1 MNAKQA
7 FYLGLYDRTFGRPQG
22 HGRQDFERWP
32 ENLQEAYVAG
42 LDPTAKASGAVEY
55 SQDELPS
62 QDERPDPATH
72 EKAQPE
78 KSTLSKSEELLERL
92 SALKIAALKKA
103 APPPASIKRLPEA
116 SQEDT
121 LTFVLHLSEAA
132 AQILDNSG
140 YAWREPL
147 LAAIKK
153 LQEEQ
158 GLAFVVLKKSLE
170 PEVPAE
176 DAKEKPFVYRQTDR
190 GTWEPFPKA

>member
-78 KSTLSKSEELLERL
+78 KSTLSKSEEILERL
-92 SALKIAALKKA
+92 SALKLAALKKA
-103 APPPASIKRLPEA
+103 APPPASIERLPEA
-116 SQEDT
+116 STEEM
-121 LTFVLHLSEAA
+121 LTFVLYLSEVADL
-132 AQILDNSG
+132 ILRKSEN
-140 YAWREPL
+140 AWREPL
-147 LAAIKK
+147 LAAIKRLEK
-153 LQEEQ
+153 EQ
-158 GLAFVVLKKSLE
+158 GLELVMFKK
-170 PEVPAE
+170 A
-176 DAKEKPFVYRQTDR
+176 
-190 GTWEPFPKA
+190 